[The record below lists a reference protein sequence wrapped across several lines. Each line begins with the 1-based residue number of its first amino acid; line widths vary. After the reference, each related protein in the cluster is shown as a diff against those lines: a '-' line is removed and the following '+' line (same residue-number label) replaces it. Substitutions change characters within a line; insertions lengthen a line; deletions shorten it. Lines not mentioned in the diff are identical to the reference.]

1 MSKISEALKEKRRA
15 QLALS
20 EAKCEL
26 LSAVVELIEES
37 PDGLFARDVAD
48 IAGVRTRE
56 IIGTL
61 ASAEYR
67 RIVQSHSQKRE
78 AVYVLLRPDGSV
90 DLNDRIVR
98 RYTCNK
104 YSIADD
110 TRR

>member
-15 QLALS
+15 QLALG

-26 LSAVVELIEES
+26 LSAVAELIEES

-48 IAGVRTRE
+48 LAGVHTRE

-61 ASAEYR
+61 ASAEHR
-67 RIVQSHSQKRE
+67 RIIQSRPHERE
-78 AVYVLLRPDGSV
+78 AVYVLLRPDGSINP
-90 DLNDRIVR
+90 NDRIVR